1 MQVDLARGYSHPQL
15 HNISA
20 KVSLDALEALAEH
33 EPLPLANCT
42 RTARRFKGNQF
53 VLNETKVAAIRISAN
68 GWEASILH
76 GLQVCRTSQTDSF
89 VLYLKMWGV
98 KPVVTHQ
105 TSWLESTLD
114 SIIAVETVIHI
125 RTETLLS

>member
-1 MQVDLARGYSHPQL
+1 MTLCAIQVDLARGYSHPQL
-15 HNISA
+15 HNVSA

-33 EPLPLANCT
+33 ELLPLANCT

-76 GLQVCRTSQTDSF
+76 GLQVCCTSHTDS
-89 VLYLKMWGV
+89 M
-98 KPVVTHQ
+98 KPT
-105 TSWLESTLD
+105 W
-114 SIIAVETVIHI
+114 TVIHI
-125 RTETLLS
+125 DNETLLS

>member
-1 MQVDLARGYSHPQL
+1 MTLCAIQVDLARGYSHPQL
-15 HNISA
+15 HNMSA

-53 VLNETKVAAIRISAN
+53 VLNDTKVAAIRISAN

-76 GLQVCRTSQTDSF
+76 GLQVCCTSHTDSI
-89 VLYLKMWGV
+89 KPMWT
-98 KPVVTHQ
+98 VVRI
-105 TSWLESTLD
+105 D
-114 SIIAVETVIHI
+114 I
-125 RTETLLS
+125 ETLLS

>member
-1 MQVDLARGYSHPQL
+1 MTLCAIQVDLARGYSHPQL
-15 HNISA
+15 HNMSA

-76 GLQVCRTSQTDSF
+76 GLQVGCTSCI
-89 VLYLKMWGV
+89 
-98 KPVVTHQ
+98 
-105 TSWLESTLD
+105 D
-114 SIIAVETVIHI
+114 SIKPIGTAVHTDMEG
-125 RTETLLS
+125 LLN